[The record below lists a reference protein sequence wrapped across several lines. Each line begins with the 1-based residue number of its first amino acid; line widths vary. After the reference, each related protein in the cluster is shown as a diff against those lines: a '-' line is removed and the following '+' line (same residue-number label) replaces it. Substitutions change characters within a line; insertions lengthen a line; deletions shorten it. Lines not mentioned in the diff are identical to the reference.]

1 MRDAVFRLVKNRDYR
16 GYAFPGVYADLER
29 VGDGVVASMVGAM
42 NDENS
47 WQLLLVTLFLFLM
60 LMTPVILWWLGYD

>member
-1 MRDAVFRLVKNRDYR
+1 
-16 GYAFPGVYADLER
+16 
-29 VGDGVVASMVGAM
+29 M

>member
-1 MRDAVFRLVKNRDYR
+1 LAEDRDR
-16 GYAFPGVYADLER
+16 GGHAIPGVHTNDVR
-29 VGDGVVASMVGAM
+29 PGDGVVASMVGAM

>member
-1 MRDAVFRLVKNRDYR
+1 LAEDRDRGGRAVL
-16 GYAFPGVYADLER
+16 GVYVDLGR
-29 VGDGVVASMVGAM
+29 HGDGVGASMVWAM

>member
-1 MRDAVFRLVKNRDYR
+1 
-16 GYAFPGVYADLER
+16 
-29 VGDGVVASMVGAM
+29 MVWAM